1 MCVCVWGGK
10 CVYGRV
16 MEQNGKLEYGNGIL
30 MHILL
35 HRIYSLADLVVLV
48 VERERWWNGIGI

>member
-1 MCVCVWGGK
+1 
-10 CVYGRV
+10 